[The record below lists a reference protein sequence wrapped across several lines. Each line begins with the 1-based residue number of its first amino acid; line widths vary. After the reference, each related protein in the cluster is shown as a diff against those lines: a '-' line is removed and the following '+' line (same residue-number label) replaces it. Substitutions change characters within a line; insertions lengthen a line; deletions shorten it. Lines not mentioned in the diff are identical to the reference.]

1 MKMTY
6 EDFTSS
12 TFLIR
17 FCVNGTDQGEVTIR
31 PIFDDEW
38 ATTSVNDKY
47 YDVNLWLDDWK
58 SEESPIVRF
67 GVYSLSYS
75 KDGMLITDSKMACSS
90 DCPDAVIQIVNC

>member
-12 TFLIR
+12 KFLIR
-17 FCVNGTDQGEVTIR
+17 FCANGAQGEVTIR

-38 ATTSVNDKY
+38 ETTIVGDTY
-47 YDVNLWLDDWK
+47 YDVNLWLDEREGD
-58 SEESPIVRF
+58 SPVVRF

>member
-1 MKMTY
+1 MKTTY
-6 EDFTSS
+6 EAFTSS

-17 FCVNGTDQGEVTIR
+17 FCVNGTDRGEVTIR

-47 YDVNLWLDDWK
+47 YDVNLWLDEQK
-58 SEESPIVRF
+58 GESPVVRF

-75 KDGMLITDSKMACSS
+75 EDGMLITDSNMACSN
-90 DCPDAVIQIVNC
+90 DCPNAVIQIVNC

>member
-12 TFLIR
+12 NFLIR
-17 FCVNGTDQGEVTIR
+17 FCANGTTGEVTIR

-38 ATTSVNDKY
+38 ATTIVGDTY
-47 YDVNLWLDDWK
+47 YDVNLWLDEQKGD
-58 SEESPIVRF
+58 SPVVRF

>member
-6 EDFTSS
+6 EDFISS
-12 TFLIR
+12 KFLIR

-31 PIFDDEW
+31 PVVDDEW
-38 ATTSVNDKY
+38 ATTSVGDTY
-47 YDVNLWLDDWK
+47 YDVNLWLD
-58 SEESPIVRF
+58 ERGGESLVVRF

-90 DCPDAVIQIVNC
+90 DCPGAVIQIVNC

>member
-12 TFLIR
+12 KFLIR

-38 ATTSVNDKY
+38 TTTIVGDTY
-47 YDVNLWLDDWK
+47 YDVNLWLDQRKGD
-58 SEESPIVRF
+58 SPVVRF

-90 DCPDAVIQIVNC
+90 DCPGAVIQIVNC

>member
-6 EDFTSS
+6 EAFTSS

-17 FCVNGTDQGEVTIR
+17 FCVNGTDQGEVTIK
-31 PIFDDEW
+31 PIFDDGW
-38 ATTSVNDKY
+38 ATTLVNDKY
-47 YDVNLWLDDWK
+47 YDVNLWLDDLDNDN
-58 SEESPIVRF
+58 PLVRF

-75 KDGMLITDSKMACSS
+75 EDGMLITDSKMACSN